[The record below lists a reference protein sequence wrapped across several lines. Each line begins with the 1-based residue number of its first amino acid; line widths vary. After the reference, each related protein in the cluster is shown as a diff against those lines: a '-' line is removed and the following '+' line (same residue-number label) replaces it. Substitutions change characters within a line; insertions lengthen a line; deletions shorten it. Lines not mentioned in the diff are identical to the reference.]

1 MQTMAGDDVAGIK
14 RRRHDL
20 SGDGVW
26 ILAMVYNIL
35 LLLLLVDERTREA
48 FERPAF
54 SLLSVVDTSMETRVR
69 RKDTIGLKKQ
79 KKDDENEQLLLI
91 FKQIHINLPFL
102 EAMIH
107 MPKGAKESAPKR
119 RGPRKLHTSMSYQTP
134 GSQERLG

>member
-48 FERPAF
+48 LEDQ
-54 SLLSVVDTSMETRVR
+54 LLSVS
-69 RKDTIGLKKQ
+69 
-79 KKDDENEQLLLI
+79 LLTHLW
-91 FKQIHINLPFL
+91 
-102 EAMIH
+102 
-107 MPKGAKESAPKR
+107 KR
-119 RGPRKLHTSMSYQTP
+119 ECA
-134 GSQERLG
+134 ERIP